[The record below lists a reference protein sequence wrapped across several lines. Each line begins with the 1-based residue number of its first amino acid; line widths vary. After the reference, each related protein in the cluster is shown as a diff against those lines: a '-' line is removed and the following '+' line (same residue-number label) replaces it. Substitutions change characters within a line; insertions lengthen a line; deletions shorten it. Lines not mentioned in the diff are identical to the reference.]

1 MTRPFTRSLRL
12 GLFGLLG
19 LLGLTA
25 GPARADDCPTPAAL
39 APLLQTDGIFLG
51 ELHGSVEVPAL
62 VDCLA
67 RTLSTELAGRRRLT
81 VALEVPPDALDDA
94 HPFWRGQDGRAS
106 QAMVALLR
114 SLNAQHAHQ
123 QIELIGFAPP
133 EDYPDQADYE
143 VAMARRLDAVP
154 AGQFLLVLAGNFH
167 ASRPPPGRPGMGW
180 DLVPAGAHVQR
191 RMAHVLAAY
200 GQASTSWFCMGNDC
214 GVHALSPSSYAAG
227 KALGLHPLG
236 RDGYD
241 HVFVLPRL
249 SASPPAHPAPRA
261 GQPASSP

>member
-1 MTRPFTRSLRL
+1 MYRPFSRSL
-12 GLFGLLG
+12 LLG
-19 LLGLTA
+19 VLCLAASL
-25 GPARADDCPTPAAL
+25 ARADDCPTPAAL

-67 RTLSTELAGRRRLT
+67 RTLSAELAGRRRVT

-114 SLNAQHAHQ
+114 SLAAQQARQ
-123 QIELIGFAPP
+123 QIELIGFVPP

-154 AGQFLLVLAGNFH
+154 AGHFLLVLAGNFH

-180 DLVPAGAHVQR
+180 NLVPAGAHVKR

-200 GQASTSWFCMGNDC
+200 GQASTSWFCMGSRC
-214 GVHALSPSSYAAG
+214 GAHDLRPSSYAADQ
-227 KALGLHPLG
+227 APGLHPLG
-236 RDGYD
+236 RDGCD

-249 SASPPAHPAPRA
+249 SASPPAQAAPP
-261 GQPASSP
+261 GGNPVTSP